1 MNDQV
6 KVFIVDDSE
15 PTLFML
21 NLWLDHMDDIEI
33 VGTALV
39 TDEFKGRVLESEAD
53 VIICNWHMTGRGY
66 AQLQELKRENRSPA
80 LISIRDGNYLPSKV
94 FSTRLPR
101 RSFPPL
107 PPVKVC
113 LRLSKEAPRREVLL
127 LK

>member
-66 AQLQELKRENRSPA
+66 AQLQELKRESLSCPYFHTGRQLS
-80 LISIRDGNYLPSKV
+80 S
-94 FSTRLPR
+94 PR
-101 RSFPPL
+101 RCSQPDSRDAHSHH
-107 PPVKVC
+107 C
-113 LRLSKEAPRREVLL
+113 HR
-127 LK
+127 